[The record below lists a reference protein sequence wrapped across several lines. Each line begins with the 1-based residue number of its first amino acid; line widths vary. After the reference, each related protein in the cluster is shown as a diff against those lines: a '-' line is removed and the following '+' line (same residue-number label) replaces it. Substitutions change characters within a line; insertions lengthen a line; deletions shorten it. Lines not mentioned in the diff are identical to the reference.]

1 MRKLTMEELGRTDAD
16 TFRSSPKVPLVVVL
30 DNIRS
35 LHNVGSVFRSSDAFG
50 IEKLW
55 LCGYTGTPPNPEI
68 RKTALGATE
77 TVAWEAAPDIL
88 PVLNA
93 YRAQGYQ
100 LVAMEQTDSGILLN
114 QFEVPAGKGL
124 VLILGNEVEGVQ
136 QRALDMCDLSLE
148 IPQFGTKHSLNVA
161 VAAGI
166 ALYEI
171 RTQWNR

>member
-1 MRKLTMEELGRTDAD
+1 MRKLTMEELGRSDAD
-16 TFRSSPKVPLVVVL
+16 TFRSSPKAPLVVVL

-77 TVAWEAAPDIL
+77 TVAWEAASDIL
-88 PVLNA
+88 PVLTA

-100 LVAMEQTDSGILLN
+100 LAAIEQTDSGIPLN
-114 QFEVPAGKGL
+114 QFEAPAGKGL

-136 QRALDMCDLSLE
+136 QRALELCDFALE
-148 IPQFGTKHSLNVA
+148 IPQYGTKHSLNVA